1 MKGKKFIVIMA
12 IFIILCSIQAT
23 TAFEDNNLT
32 QVDIQLADV
41 NTGGI
46 SEISVDDSSSNTS
59 NVQTNVD
66 SDNQVNADNDLKASN
81 IASSSAASVNAN
93 SNLLGVGSDDLVGIT
108 AGTFIFGVDYDT
120 GRVDDVII
128 PLERFFKALYWGI
141 RDYMQANPSATRE
154 WDVFLNNKTF
164 TGGYGDAGVG
174 TIQTGYLSST
184 GSRVNYL
191 TFNGMNFNK
200 NMALTIH
207 LYGGA
212 TKDDGLTSTLDL
224 TDYGANYAL
233 LDFIVNYQTF
243 VINASSHLS

>member
-108 AGTFIFGVDYDT
+108 AGTFIYGVDYDHMLQIMKDNT
-120 GRVDDVII
+120 WHYIACANNGLKANCYSYGTD
-128 PLERFFKALYWGI
+128 LETEKYRNDFV
-141 RDYMQANPSATRE
+141 RE
-154 WDVFLNNKTF
+154 C
-164 TGGYGDAGVG
+164 
-174 TIQTGYLSST
+174 I
-184 GSRVNYL
+184 NYIE
-191 TFNGMNFNK
+191 K
-200 NMALTIH
+200 I
-207 LYGGA
+207 Y
-212 TKDDGLTSTLDL
+212 
-224 TDYGANYAL
+224 Y
-233 LDFIVNYQTF
+233 
-243 VINASSHLS
+243 